1 MEVVP
6 NFDIM
11 GNKRPSTPTY
21 SEIYTRLTGVQVPT
35 LRCEPIFQER
45 IHRVSQQQQQQQRQR
60 RNDFAL

>member
-21 SEIYTRLTGVQVPT
+21 SEIYTRLTRVQVPT
-35 LRCEPIFQER
+35 LRCEVIFQER
-45 IHRVSQQQQQQQRQR
+45 IHRVLQQQEHQ
-60 RNDFAL
+60 